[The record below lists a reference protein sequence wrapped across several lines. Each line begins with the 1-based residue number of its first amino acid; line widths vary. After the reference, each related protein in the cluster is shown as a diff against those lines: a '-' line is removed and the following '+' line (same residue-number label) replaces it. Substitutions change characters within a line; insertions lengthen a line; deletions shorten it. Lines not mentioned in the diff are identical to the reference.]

1 MKYLDF
7 SESKISWGR
16 PIGSY
21 LKVQKAYS
29 IILRNK
35 MFQLNKLKESKKK
48 YLNVGCGPNINQ
60 NYINLDYL
68 WVPGVDVCWDITKG
82 IPLESESME
91 GIFTE
96 HCLEHISF
104 SQCKDAINDFY
115 RILQPKGVVRIILPD
130 AELYLDLYEQSKN
143 GKNVEFPY
151 VSDTEKKNNF
161 TPIMSVNRIFR
172 DHGHLFAYDAET
184 LAVLLK
190 NAGFIN
196 IKKESY
202 MSGRC
207 SELLIDTES
216 RKIESL
222 YIEAEKP
229 AL

>member
-1 MKYLDF
+1 MRYLDF
-7 SESKISWGR
+7 SESKFSWDR

-21 LKVQKAYS
+21 LKVQKVYS
-29 IILRNK
+29 EIIRNRK
-35 MFQLNKLKESKKK
+35 FQLNKLKESKKK
-48 YLNVGCGPNINQ
+48 FLNVGCGPNINQ

-68 WVPGVDVCWDITKG
+68 WVPGVDICWDITRS
-82 IPLESESME
+82 IPLESESIE

-104 SQCKDAINDFY
+104 SQCRDAIKDFY
-115 RILQPKGVVRIILPD
+115 RILQPEGVVRIIVPD
-130 AELYLDLYEQSKN
+130 AELYIDLYEQSKHN
-143 GKNVEFPY
+143 KNVNFPY
-151 VSDTEKKNNF
+151 VSDAEKENGF

-184 LAVLLK
+184 LTMLLK

-202 MSGRC
+202 MSGRRKD
-207 SELLIDTES
+207 LLIDTES

-222 YIEAEKP
+222 YIEGEKP
-229 AL
+229 AS